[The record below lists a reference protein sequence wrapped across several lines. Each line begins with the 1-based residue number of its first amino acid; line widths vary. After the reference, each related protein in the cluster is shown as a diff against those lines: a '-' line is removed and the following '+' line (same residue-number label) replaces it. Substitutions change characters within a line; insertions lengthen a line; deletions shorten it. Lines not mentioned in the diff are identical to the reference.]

1 MLDAATLKSFQE
13 RFHAIR
19 TLDRRDLIPAQE
31 ASRLSIRDA
40 GPGAFFTCLNQTWWI
55 REINSYTE
63 TSDDFNT
70 LEDYEIHEL
79 TCLCLDTGE
88 TIYFEWEYDDAL
100 EVSMTKERLSF
111 RNLKDDAGESIDE
124 DDLDQIAGDRD
135 CVVLNGQNFWYE
147 DDWAAVFNRG
157 GKQEKVY
164 MYEFENEAGSL
175 FLTIEEWQGSGREE
189 YRIYTSV
196 PVNPDSITLISK
208 GAQ

>member
-1 MLDAATLKSFQE
+1 MLDTATRKSFQE

-19 TLDRRDLIPAQE
+19 TLGREDLVPKQE
-31 ASRLSIRDA
+31 SSRLSIRDA
-40 GPGAFFTCLNQTWWI
+40 GPGAFFTYLGQTWWV
-55 REINSYTE
+55 REINSYQE

-79 TCLCLDTGE
+79 TCLCLETGE
-88 TIYFEWEYDDAL
+88 TIHFEWEYDDVL

-111 RNLKDDAGESIDE
+111 RNLKDDAGQSIDE
-124 DDLDQIAGDRD
+124 DDLDQIADDKDG
-135 CVVLNGQNFWYE
+135 VVVNDQTFWYE
-147 DDWAAVFNRG
+147 DDWAALFNRG
-157 GKQEKVY
+157 GRQEKVY

-196 PVNPDSITLISK
+196 PINPDSITLISK
-208 GAQ
+208 GGQ